1 MKGMNYFQIEE
12 PMNNYLGHT
21 GGSYR
26 SYGLDFSFKS
36 LIFLIKKKKKILNL
50 GLLEVKA
57 HALDVTSIPKKSA
70 KARILPWNLL
80 LKLV

>member
-36 LIFLIKKKKKILNL
+36 LIFLIKKKKR
-50 GLLEVKA
+50 
-57 HALDVTSIPKKSA
+57 S
-70 KARILPWNLL
+70 
-80 LKLV
+80 